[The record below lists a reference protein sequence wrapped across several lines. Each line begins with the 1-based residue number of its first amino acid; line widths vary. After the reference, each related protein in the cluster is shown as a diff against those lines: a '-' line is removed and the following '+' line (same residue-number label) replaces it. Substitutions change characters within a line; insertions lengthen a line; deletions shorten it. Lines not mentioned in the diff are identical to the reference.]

1 MVILLSPTVQFATR
15 GSPDSTYTRT
25 VMNMM
30 LRPYPPARMGDMSAF
45 EILFDALTDVA
56 FFIKDC
62 DGRYLVIN
70 HTMVRRCGLRSKQDI
85 IGKTALDVHPSHMA
99 QTYLAQDQQVV
110 ARGTSI
116 KKHLELHLYPN
127 RRRGWCLT
135 HKTPLRDEHGNIVG
149 LVGTSQD
156 LGLPA
161 ELNPVYGDIAD
172 IALYIRENYQQ
183 NICLNQLAIDAGLS
197 LTKVER
203 LFQRIFHY
211 TPRQL
216 LLQSRLDCA
225 LSLIETD
232 DQISITDIAHACGYT
247 DHSAF
252 SRQFKALIG
261 MSPVQYRAKCKA
273 TRSGAEPHF
282 QGARP

>member
-1 MVILLSPTVQFATR
+1 
-15 GSPDSTYTRT
+15 
-25 VMNMM
+25 MNTM
-30 LRPYPPARMGDMSAF
+30 LQPRAQARMVDMTAI

-56 FFIKDC
+56 FFVKDC

-99 QTYLAQDQQVV
+99 QTYLAQDQHVV

-135 HKTPLRDEHGNIVG
+135 HKTPLRDQHGTIVG

-156 LGLPA
+156 LGLPD
-161 ELNPVYGDIAD
+161 ELHPVYRDIAS

-183 NICLNQLAIDAGLS
+183 NICLNQLALDAGLS
-197 LTKVER
+197 LARVER

-211 TPRQL
+211 SPRQL

-225 LSLIETD
+225 LSLIESDHQT
-232 DQISITDIAHACGYT
+232 SITEIAHACGYT

-261 MSPVQYRAKCKA
+261 MSPVQYRAQCRA
-273 TRSGAEPHF
+273 TRTASLD
-282 QGARP
+282 QGHERARYLAADALAIHPLYAGM

>member
-1 MVILLSPTVQFATR
+1 MNPLLQSYA
-15 GSPDSTYTRT
+15 
-25 VMNMM
+25 
-30 LRPYPPARMGDMSAF
+30 PARMGDLSAF

-85 IGKTALDVHPSHMA
+85 IGKTALDVHPGHMA

-116 KKHLELHLYPN
+116 RKHLELHLYPN

-135 HKTPLRDEHGNIVG
+135 HKTPLRDEQGHIIG

-161 ELNPVYGDIAD
+161 ELHPVYSNIAD

-183 NICLNQLAIDAGLS
+183 NICLNQLALDAGLS

-225 LSLIETD
+225 LSLIESD
-232 DQISITDIAHACGYT
+232 DDLNITAIAHACGYS

-252 SRQFKALIG
+252 SRQFKALVG
-261 MSPVQYRAKCKA
+261 MSPTQYRAQCRS
-273 TRSGAEPHF
+273 TRGAAVPRG
-282 QGARP
+282 GAPLLQAIAYQTGANVGQAGA